1 MKKLIIALFASLFLV
16 ACTTTKSVSH
26 LPSNTSSYQSYSV
39 NDVSTQKVDSRIRQI
54 FMNTLKTR
62 LTKLGYKQGD
72 DLTIN
77 YDIQLFDEGNRAL
90 RSIVGFG
97 AGKAETSILTTIRNK
112 SGKEIGNIKTNADLK
127 IGFFGGNA
135 ENIIKNAAIDVANEI
150 WKSDLLKSN
159 KK

>member
-1 MKKLIIALFASLFLV
+1 
-16 ACTTTKSVSH
+16 
-26 LPSNTSSYQSYSV
+26 
-39 NDVSTQKVDSRIRQI
+39 
-54 FMNTLKTR
+54 MNTLKTR

-90 RSIVGFG
+90 RYIVGFG